1 MAEQDA
7 VREAAIERIKNR
19 RGFVPHVIAYTIINA
34 LLVAAWA
41 AGGGGY
47 FWPIW
52 IMGGWG
58 VGLVL
63 HAWTAF
69 AEKPITEEDVER
81 EIERGGPAAA

>member
-1 MAEQDA
+1 MTEEDP

-19 RGFVPHVIAYTIINA
+19 RGFVPHLIAYVIINA

-41 AGGGGY
+41 ASGGGY
-47 FWPIW
+47 FWPVW

-63 HAWTAF
+63 HAWSAF
-69 AEKPITEEDVER
+69 VERPITEEDVDR
-81 EIERGGPAAA
+81 EIERGGPAVA